1 MDVLH
6 LHHTVICSQQHRGEV
21 AYAMSFI
28 EFFAEETK
36 RAGGTVIPSA
46 FPSQRLLAIKQPI
59 GVCSMLT
66 PWNFPAAMI
75 TRKAG
80 PALAAGCTAVLKP
93 AEDTPFTALALAVLA
108 EQVSCRAP
116 THVTCA
122 SYAKCCWRC
131 NA

>member
-1 MDVLH
+1 MAH
-6 LHHTVICSQQHRGEV
+6 NRGEV

-108 EQVSCRAP
+108 EQVSCSSL
-116 THVTCA
+116 T
-122 SYAKCCWRC
+122 YF
-131 NA
+131 